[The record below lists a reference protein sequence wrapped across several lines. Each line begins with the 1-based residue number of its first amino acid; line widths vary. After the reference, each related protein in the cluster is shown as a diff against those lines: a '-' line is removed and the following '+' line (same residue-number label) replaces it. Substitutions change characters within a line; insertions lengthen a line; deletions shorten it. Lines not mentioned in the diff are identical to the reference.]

1 MVENCSGN
9 ALKDRRLRL
18 LEEAGA
24 GTIDRLR
31 GGPSTLSVISQ
42 PVTEKRKRTK
52 DMGGRL
58 KRLGWPTS
66 L

>member
-1 MVENCSGN
+1 
-9 ALKDRRLRL
+9 

-24 GTIDRLR
+24 GTRDRLR
-31 GGPSTLSVISQ
+31 DGPSTLSVISQ
-42 PVTEKRKRTK
+42 PVTEKRKTTK

-58 KRLGWPTS
+58 KRLGWPTN

>member
-1 MVENCSGN
+1 MVKNCSGN
-9 ALKDRRLRL
+9 ALRDRRLRL

-31 GGPSTLSVISQ
+31 SGPSTLSVISQ
-42 PVTEKRKRTK
+42 PVTEKRTK
-52 DMGGRL
+52 DMGGKI